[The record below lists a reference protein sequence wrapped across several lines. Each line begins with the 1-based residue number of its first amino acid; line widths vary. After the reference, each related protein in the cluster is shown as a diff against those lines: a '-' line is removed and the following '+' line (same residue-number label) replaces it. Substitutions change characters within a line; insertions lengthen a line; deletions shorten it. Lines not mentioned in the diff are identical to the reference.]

1 MDFSLLYPSHMRG
14 RLFLTLTASAWLGL
28 APATTAQR
36 RLPAPDPAP
45 VLDRISDYVQSY
57 YSRAQSLVAQEQVE
71 RQPIRSDR
79 SADGSS
85 TRYQFHVRLE
95 WASVAPGESPTAMLL
110 RELTTINGRPPKP
123 SDEPRCSQPREQW
136 IDPLTMFLPEERTA
150 FDFKWSGFG
159 RAGGHAVVKLDFRER
174 PKAEPVEPEVE
185 WTSVR
190 GESCMNIRGIGLLG
204 GRAWVSAE
212 SGEVLRLESHYVGPI
227 EIRIPEEQR
236 KDWGTSVLTLDRW
249 DRDVR
254 YRRVEFVDPDE
265 EMLVPERV
273 DTLSMFRGNAMRTTQ
288 RFAGYRRFIAGG
300 RLVE

>member
-1 MDFSLLYPSHMRG
+1 M
-14 RLFLTLTASAWLGL
+14 FLTGVAAVWLGL
-28 APATTAQR
+28 VPAATAQR
-36 RLPAPDPAP
+36 RPPVPDHGP
-45 VLDRISDYVQSY
+45 VLDKISEYVQTY

-85 TRYQFHVRLE
+85 IRYQYQVRLE
-95 WASVAPGESPTAMLL
+95 WVPFAPGESPTAMLL
-110 RELTTINGRPPKP
+110 RELTAINGRPPKP
-123 SDEPRCSQPREQW
+123 NDEPRCSQPREQW
-136 IDPLTMFLPEERTA
+136 IDPLTMFLPDERIA
-150 FDFKWSGFG
+150 FDFKWSGPARVDG
-159 RAGGHAVVKLDFRER
+159 RPAVKLDFRER

-185 WTSVR
+185 WTRVR

-212 SGEVLRLESHYVGPI
+212 SGEVLRLESHYTGPI
-227 EIRIPEEQR
+227 EIQIPDEQR

-254 YRRVEFVDPDE
+254 YRRVEFVDPNE
-265 EMLVPERV
+265 EMLLPERV
-273 DTLSMFRGNAMRTTQ
+273 DTLTMFRGNAMRTTQ

-300 RLVE
+300 RLVD